1 MSGLQSSA
9 LLNPHFSEIFSG
21 SNKQRIIRGYSMATM
36 FSPWTN
42 ATIGFVA
49 ALLLIAAAEWLARL
63 AEAGATSSLTRN
75 THAAYDRQ
83 AALPSL
89 NGMR

>member
-1 MSGLQSSA
+1 MTTL
-9 LLNPHFSEIFSG
+9 
-21 SNKQRIIRGYSMATM
+21 

-63 AEAGATSSLTRN
+63 AEAGATRSPTRN
-75 THAAYDRQ
+75 THAAYGRK

-89 NGMR
+89 SGMS